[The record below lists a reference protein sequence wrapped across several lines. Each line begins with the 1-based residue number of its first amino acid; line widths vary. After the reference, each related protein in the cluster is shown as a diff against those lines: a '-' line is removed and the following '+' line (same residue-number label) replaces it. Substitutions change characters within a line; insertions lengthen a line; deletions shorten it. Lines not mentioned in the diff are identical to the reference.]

1 MVCITLLY
9 KKRNAYILGLLQ
21 ASNSKSMSIIYC
33 HKHDRHVDTDY
44 DTDCPECE
52 DEEVEVA
59 PGIYQSKE
67 DYEANA
73 AYDAANGN

>member
-1 MVCITLLY
+1 
-9 KKRNAYILGLLQ
+9 
-21 ASNSKSMSIIYC
+21 MSIIYC

-44 DTDCPECE
+44 DEDCPECL

-67 DYEANA
+67 DYEANR
-73 AYDAANGN
+73 AYDESVGN

>member
-1 MVCITLLY
+1 
-9 KKRNAYILGLLQ
+9 
-21 ASNSKSMSIIYC
+21 MSIIYC
-33 HKHDRHVDTDY
+33 HTHDRHVDTDY
-44 DTDCPECE
+44 ETDCPECE
-52 DEEVEVA
+52 EEVEVA